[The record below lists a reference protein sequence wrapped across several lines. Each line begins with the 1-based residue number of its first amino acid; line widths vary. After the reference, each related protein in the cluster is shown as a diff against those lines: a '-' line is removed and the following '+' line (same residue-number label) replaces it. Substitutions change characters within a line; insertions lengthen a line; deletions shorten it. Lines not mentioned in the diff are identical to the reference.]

1 MVARKRALAALAV
14 GAGCLIGTAA
24 PAFAGAFALRE
35 QSAAGQGMSFAG
47 MAAGGG
53 GLSSM
58 FWNPATMTDYPGITS
73 SFVGSGIFPGGGIK
87 PTPPTPTLLFGPSTS

>member
-1 MVARKRALAALAV
+1 MKPINRALLSLAALAALQASTV
-14 GAGCLIGTAA
+14 L
-24 PAFAGAFALRE
+24 PALAGAFGIRE

-73 SFVGSGIFPGGGIK
+73 SFVGSGILPGGNIK
-87 PTPPTPTLLFGPSTS
+87 PTPPTPTIFFGP